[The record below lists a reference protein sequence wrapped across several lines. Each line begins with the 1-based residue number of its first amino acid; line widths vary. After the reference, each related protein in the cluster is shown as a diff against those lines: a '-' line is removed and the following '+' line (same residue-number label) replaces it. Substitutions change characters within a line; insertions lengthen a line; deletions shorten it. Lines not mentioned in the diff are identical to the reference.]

1 MNISFADLDAIL
13 DSFIK
18 FQKLFIYADGCDR
31 YYILYADSRLVRR
44 LDLILLFL
52 NSNFLTVNPL
62 LCTPWGVQLVAAFIM
77 RVREELG

>member
-52 NSNFLTVNPL
+52 SSNFSYRQSTIMHPL
-62 LCTPWGVQLVAAFIM
+62 GGATGCRLYHARA
-77 RVREELG
+77 